1 MSEKLFDGMK
11 EHVLSV
17 RWCVMVVIESGHVSD
32 DTCAHPAV
40 EAGVLVGDTDDDAD
54 DGAATSSPHV
64 SYLSCSLL
72 SLSLIGSPRSCDL
85 MLYFFSPS
93 RRQLRLR
100 CVSLWD

>member
-1 MSEKLFDGMK
+1 MCDVGDRE
-11 EHVLSV
+11 
-17 RWCVMVVIESGHVSD
+17 WAHVSS
-32 DTCAHPAV
+32 DTCAHPVV
-40 EAGVLVGDTDDDAD
+40 EAGVRVGDTDDAD
-54 DGAATSSPHV
+54 DDTATSSPHV

-100 CVSLWD
+100 WVSIWD